1 MTYKG
6 RYKVKNIAKYKGNH
20 KEVVYRSSW
29 ERAVF
34 RFLDGHNNI
43 TEWSSEEYVIPYRC
57 ATDKKVHRYFVD
69 IYFKDSNGQKWLVEI
84 KPKKQTVPPAK
95 PKRKTK
101 RYLNEVLTYM
111 KNESKWKAANAWC
124 LDRGYKFAIWHED
137 TLKGLGI
144 KILKG

>member
-34 RFLDGHNNI
+34 RFLDSNDGVK
-43 TEWSSEEYVIPYRC
+43 EWSSEEYVIPYRC
-57 ATDKKVHRYFVD
+57 ATDKRIHRYFVD
-69 IYFKDSNGQKWLVEI
+69 IYFKDSAGQQWLVEI
-84 KPKKQTVPPAK
+84 KPKKQTVPPAT

-101 RYLNEVLTYM
+101 RYLNEVWY
-111 KNESKWKAANAWC
+111 
-124 LDRGYKFAIWHED
+124 
-137 TLKGLGI
+137 
-144 KILKG
+144 

>member
-6 RYKVKNIAKYKGNH
+6 RYKVKNIGKYKGNH

-34 RFLDGHNNI
+34 RFLDGNDGVS
-43 TEWSSEEYVIPYRC
+43 EWSSEEYVIPYRC
-57 ATDKKVHRYFVD
+57 STDKRVHRYFVD
-69 IYFKDSNGQKWLVEI
+69 IYFKDAQGQKWLVEI

-111 KNESKWKAANAWC
+111 KNESKWKAANNWC
-124 LDRGYKFAIWHED
+124 VERGYKFAIWHED
-137 TLKGLGI
+137 TLKKLGI
-144 KILKG
+144 KILRG